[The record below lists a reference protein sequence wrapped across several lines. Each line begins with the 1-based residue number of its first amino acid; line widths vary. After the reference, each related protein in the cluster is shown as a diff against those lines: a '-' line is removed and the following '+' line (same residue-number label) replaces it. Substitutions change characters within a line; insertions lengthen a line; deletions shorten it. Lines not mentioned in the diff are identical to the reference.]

1 MSAWQEVRDLIT
13 ARETKT
19 LADRVIALTEAER
32 AEVAKR
38 LPGFLTEMRD
48 TAMQMARESER
59 GQGLDDEDPWLA
71 WERRRT
77 VRDALSEFG
86 TVLRIAGAG
95 TISGP
100 AAAAAWLT
108 RRELYPEWAPAPSQ
122 AEVVRVLV
130 TRPAEWQA
138 DVAARL
144 ALKIRRPGDDR
155 IAPLVLALLRA
166 SGITPPAHD
175 MLVVAWLTG
184 EAADDDPL
192 LGPLLPRIFHAE
204 GAGRALR
211 EERLTPTP
219 TRWFSLVQRLL
230 EAGRVS
236 RAELLDGCVSRFL
249 RGGNAA
255 DLRFFVRLHG
265 LVGPTPQEAAERARD
280 YLRLLPAAPGP
291 VAELALT
298 QINRCGL
305 HDDADVQEAIE
316 ALTFR
321 PEAKLA
327 RAGLTLLDR
336 EVRRSPARAGEL
348 APALVTAFAHTSD
361 DVRRRAVRIALRHA
375 AALGRDAK
383 PIAEAV
389 PLLPADL
396 GRELAAVF
404 GGEVAAEETPE
415 PFTPAPLPVFPE
427 PGPFPLRAVD
437 WATRAPYGWEA
448 CEQWLADFVERVGS
462 DRAALREA
470 LLPAFGDYSPH
481 LYDMECWLDPDAW
494 IAAMAKEVITPG
506 TDPGV
511 PDPEPVDP
519 WAGSSFSVS
528 VSAVP
533 PDEPEGH
540 DHEPDGHAG
549 PEGHTAPDDAA
560 ALDGHPALGEHLTL
574 GDHAGR
580 NAPAALDGHT
590 APDDAA
596 ALDDPAALGRHPALD
611 DPAGPAWLENEGDAE
626 DEDSAEGEAA
636 PEPAFGNLPEHVR
649 EEIFRQIRELGVSA
663 ERVAAMRDGLPV
675 PPRDPAEPDF
685 RVGITY
691 FGFRPLFGKPEE
703 PDPAVEFRRRARLPE
718 PARVS
723 PPHMFLLHRLSEI
736 YRALQDGTLPPV
748 LLATPTVTTGHL
760 DPGVLVDRLELCA
773 AAGTEPLPADLQQAL
788 LRLPRGA
795 HPVAAERA
803 ARVGSEAA
811 SAVGGWLARGG
822 LPDPEAGVKWG
833 YVEGA
838 HEYLFEERDPVHVER
853 VRLVPLL
860 RAEPT
865 GHPLID
871 ELLREPSKWCWDDH
885 GYAMEWWPSILPSHR
900 EVVSVNYLPHLLYQ
914 WNHPGVYPPHLKGV
928 ADADGPIGDATSLIL
943 AYFLATSHPGSVPL
957 LLRMTSRGA
966 LDAEAV
972 GRQIA
977 LLIRRTRLEPRPVL
991 ASLREAAHKG
1001 AHEQVW
1007 EIVRTLLPG
1016 LLPSTGERPAVAH
1029 TEAVRFAADVAVWVG
1044 ARGEIPAVSAHAA
1057 TGRASRFTRE
1067 CARLRDLLA
1076 G

>member
-1 MSAWQEVRDLIT
+1 MSAWQEVRDLVT
-13 ARETKT
+13 ARETKA

-32 AEVAKR
+32 AEVARR

-48 TAMQMARESER
+48 TAMQMARDSE
-59 GQGLDDEDPWLA
+59 QGPDFGDEDPWLA

-77 VRDALSEFG
+77 VRDALAEFG
-86 TVLRIAGAG
+86 TALRIAGAG

-100 AAAAAWLT
+100 AAATAWLT
-108 RRELYPEWAPAPSQ
+108 RRELYPERAPAPGP

-138 DVAARL
+138 DVVARL
-144 ALKIRRPGDDR
+144 AGKIRRAGDDR

-166 SGITPPAHD
+166 CGITPPAHD

-192 LGPLLPRIFHAE
+192 LGPLLPRIFDAE
-204 GAGRALR
+204 GAGRTLR
-211 EERLTPTP
+211 EERLTPSP
-219 TRWFSLVQRLL
+219 TRWLSLIRRLL
-230 EAGRVS
+230 DAGRVS

-249 RGGNAA
+249 RGGDAA
-255 DLRFFVRLHG
+255 DLRFFVRLHE
-265 LVGPTPQEAAERARD
+265 LVGPAPQEAAERARD

-291 VAELALT
+291 VAELALV
-298 QINRCGL
+298 QMKRCGP

-336 EVRRSPARAGEL
+336 EVRRRPARAGEL
-348 APALVTAFAHTSD
+348 APALVTALAHTSD

-375 AALGRDAK
+375 AAFGGDAK
-383 PIAEAV
+383 PIADAV

-404 GGEVAAEETPE
+404 GGEVAAEQTPE

-427 PGPFPLRAVD
+427 PGPFPPPAVD
-437 WATRAPYGWEA
+437 RTARALYGWQA
-448 CEQWLADFVERVGS
+448 CEQWLAGFVERVGG

-481 LYDMECWLDPDAW
+481 LYDMERWLDPDAW
-494 IAAMAKEVITPG
+494 IAAMAKEVIAPG
-506 TDPGV
+506 SDPGV

-533 PDEPEGH
+533 PDEPDDH
-540 DHEPDGHAG
+540 DHGPDGHAA
-549 PEGHTAPDDAA
+549 PEHAAP
-560 ALDGHPALGEHLTL
+560 
-574 GDHAGR
+574 
-580 NAPAALDGHT
+580 
-590 APDDAA
+590 
-596 ALDDPAALGRHPALD
+596 
-611 DPAGPAWLENEGDAE
+611 ENEGDDVE
-626 DEDSAEGEAA
+626 DGAA
-636 PEPAFGNLPEHVR
+636 PEPAFGRLPEHVR
-649 EEIFRQIRELGVSA
+649 EEIFREIRELGVSA
-663 ERVAAMRDGLPV
+663 ERVEAMRDGLPV
-675 PPRDPAEPDF
+675 PPPDPGEPNF
-685 RVGITY
+685 SVGITY
-691 FGFRPLFGKPEE
+691 FGFGPLFVEPEE
-703 PDPAVEFRRRARLPE
+703 PDPAVELRRRARLPE
-718 PARVS
+718 PAHVS

-736 YRALQDGTLPPV
+736 YRALREGTLPPV

-795 HPVAAERA
+795 HPVAAGRA
-803 ARVGSEAA
+803 ARVGSQAA
-811 SAVGGWLARGG
+811 SAVAAWLARGG
-822 LPDPEAGVKWG
+822 LPDPEAGLKWG

-838 HEYLFEERDPVHVER
+838 QEHLFEERDPLHVEQ
-853 VRLVPLL
+853 VRLVPVL

-865 GHPLID
+865 GHSLID
-871 ELLREPSKWCWDDH
+871 ELLREPSKWRWDDH
-885 GYAMEWWPSILPSHR
+885 GCAMDWWPSTLPSHR

-914 WNHPGVYPPHLKGV
+914 WNQPGVYPPHLVGV
-928 ADADGPIGDATSLIL
+928 ADADGPLGEATALIL

-966 LDAEAV
+966 LDTETV
-972 GRQIA
+972 GRQLA
-977 LLIRRTRLEPRPVL
+977 LLIRRTWCEPRPAL
-991 ASLREAAHKG
+991 ASLREAAHQG

-1016 LLPSTGERPAVAH
+1016 LLPSAGERPAVAH
-1029 TEAVRFAADVAVWVG
+1029 TEAVTFAADVAAWVG

-1057 TGRASRFTRE
+1057 TGRASRGSRFARE